1 MVKSTGIIRK
11 VDELGR
17 VVIPIELRRV
27 MGIEE
32 KNSIEIFV
40 DSDKIILQKHEQSC
54 VFCGSDDEVRYYKNK
69 LICEDCLEE
78 L

>member
-40 DSDKIILQKHEQSC
+40 DSDRIILQKHEQSC

>member
-1 MVKSTGIIRK
+1 MKSTGIIRK

-40 DSDKIILQKHEQSC
+40 DSDRIILQKHEQSC

>member
-1 MVKSTGIIRK
+1 VKSTGIIRK

-40 DSDKIILQKHEQSC
+40 DSDRIILQKHEQSC
-54 VFCGSDDEVRYYKNK
+54 VFCGSDDEIRYYKNK